1 MDKTLK
7 WLNQWLKKIGVS
19 VCHSKIRDKFFIFYK
34 TLSPKKYSGDFS
46 VGCYVGL
53 PKCAHSSVSQ
63 LAKQTFDCR
72 WMSPDHPSPE
82 FPWFFCSDH
91 HLGTLESAKRTSKLS
106 EFERAELSIDLDLE
120 DLEVYKN
127 IYFFTVVRNPYSWI
141 HGAWQECKEMY
152 EINLSFKDF
161 LLMVKGIH
169 DKGFDPSDVN
179 GEDGI
184 SIMRARW
191 HFRPQLESLLSEKN
205 KISVHSI
212 IKIEDLEAGLRG
224 SLSGFST
231 FYGEAFLVPWTNTK
245 PHGESHKR
253 LGKGYREFYNEE
265 TRKLVES
272 MYWSDIDFF
281 DYEY

>member
-1 MDKTLK
+1 MDKIFK
-7 WLNQWLKKIGVS
+7 RINRWLKLVGLS
-19 VCHSKIRDKFFIFYK
+19 VCHSKVKNKFFIFRK

-53 PKCAHSSVSQ
+53 PKCAHSSVSL

-72 WMSPDHPSPE
+72 WLSENCPSPE

-91 HLGTLESAKRTSKLS
+91 CLQTLESAKKTSKLS

-120 DLEVYKN
+120 DSSVYKN

-141 HGAWQECKEMY
+141 HGSWQECKEIY
-152 EINLSFKDF
+152 EINLSFRDF
-161 LLMVKGIH
+161 LLMVKRTH
-169 DKGFDPSDVN
+169 DENFDPSDLE
-179 GEDGI
+179 GDDGLR
-184 SIMRARW
+184 IMKARW
-191 HFRPQLESLLSEKN
+191 HFRPQLESLLGKNN

-212 IKIEDLEAGLRG
+212 IKIEELESGVRD
-224 SLSGFST
+224 SLCGFST
-231 FYGEAFLVPWTNTK
+231 FHGEALQIPWSNVK

-253 LGKGYREFYNEE
+253 LGKGYREFYDAE
-265 TRKLVES
+265 TRGLVES

-281 DYEY
+281 DYKF